1 VVLEAVYWHAGTARL
16 SPRLLK
22 CRAHGPVSL
31 THRHPGPGKVLRPAT
46 GAHAL
51 LDAHTALHGPGTG
64 WDLHELRHSALTY
77 LGEQGTSL
85 LLMAK
90 SRRKKPEI
98 VRRYFK
104 PSAEAIAEVTS
115 PLAPGDSRR

>member
-1 VVLEAVYWHAGTARL
+1 VTRVKGGRSPGAGAGREDVVLEAVYWHACTARL
-16 SPRLLK
+16 PPRLLK

-31 THRHPGPGKVLRPAT
+31 THR
-46 GAHAL
+46 
-51 LDAHTALHGPGTG
+51 
-64 WDLHELRHSALTY
+64 LRHSALTY